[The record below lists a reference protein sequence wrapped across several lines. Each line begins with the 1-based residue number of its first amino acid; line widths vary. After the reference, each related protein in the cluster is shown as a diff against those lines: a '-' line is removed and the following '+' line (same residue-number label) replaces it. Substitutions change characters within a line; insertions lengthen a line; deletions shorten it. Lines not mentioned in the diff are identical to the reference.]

1 MTQQVHRDTEAG
13 LTLVEVL
20 VALALFSLIG
30 LAGFTMLDNI
40 LRVQSGTQGRLERL
54 GQIDRAMMVFSRDLQ
69 ESDSGSVRQDENG
82 VTMNRTGTGLLSYQ
96 APSTVLLRSLSRRN
110 FEQQMIDGVKAI
122 RLRSLD
128 SAGTWHDRWPIEQT
142 QSLGLAPTL
151 KAVELQLDL
160 REGTVSRLVDVPAGV
175 KE

>member
-1 MTQQVHRDTEAG
+1 MTQQAHRDAEAG

-30 LAGFTMLDNI
+30 LSGFTMLDNI

-54 GQIDRAMMVFSRDLQ
+54 GQIDRALVVFSRDLQ

-96 APSTVLLRSLSRRN
+96 ARSNVFLRSLSRRN
-110 FEQQMIDGVKAI
+110 FDQQMIDGVNSI

-128 SAGTWHDRWPIEQT
+128 SVGIWHDTWPIEQT
-142 QSLGLAPTL
+142 QSLGLIPTL

-160 REGTVSRLVDVPAGV
+160 REGTISRLVDVPAGAA
-175 KE
+175 E

>member
-1 MTQQVHRDTEAG
+1 MTQQAHRDAEAG

-30 LAGFTMLDNI
+30 LSGFTMLDNI

-54 GQIDRAMMVFSRDLQ
+54 GQIDRALVVFSRDLQ

-96 APSTVLLRSLSRRN
+96 ARSNVFLRSLSRRN
-110 FEQQMIDGVKAI
+110 FAQQMIDGVNSI

-128 SAGTWHDRWPIEQT
+128 SVGIWHDTWPIEQT
-142 QSLGLAPTL
+142 QSLGLIPTL

-160 REGTVSRLVDVPAGV
+160 REGTISRLVDVPAGAA
-175 KE
+175 E

>member
-1 MTQQVHRDTEAG
+1 MTQQAHRDAEAG

-30 LAGFTMLDNI
+30 LSGFTMLDNI

-54 GQIDRAMMVFSRDLQ
+54 GQIDRALVVFSRDLQ
-69 ESDSGSVRQDENG
+69 ESDSGSVRLDENG

-96 APSTVLLRSLSRRN
+96 ARSNVFLRSLSRRN
-110 FEQQMIDGVKAI
+110 FDQQMIDGVNSI

-128 SAGTWHDRWPIEQT
+128 SVGIWHDTWPIEQT
-142 QSLGLAPTL
+142 QSLGLIPTL

-160 REGTVSRLVDVPAGV
+160 REGTISRLVDVPAGAA
-175 KE
+175 E